1 MISYDGLRTCALT
14 EMGKG
19 IKSKGKTDETQERYN
34 TIPSHNKQVSLTRGN
49 VMRCENYPGEI
60 SKVFNLKNLIWFIS
74 LLPQT
79 QLKVH

>member
-1 MISYDGLRTCALT
+1 MISYDGLRTRALT

-49 VMRCENYPGEI
+49 ECDVKITEVKFQKYSI
-60 SKVFNLKNLIWFIS
+60 LKI
-74 LLPQT
+74 
-79 QLKVH
+79 